1 MGYLP
6 QFNNDLFISYRRVS
20 NDTPD
25 RWVDTFCDDMRSQLR
40 ERVGEVGIW
49 RDTAE
54 LRAGDAWRPE
64 IAEAVES
71 TGIFMALMARTYFD
85 SDECRKELDRFLGR
99 LKAPEGSG
107 GRKLMPI
114 FKHPA
119 RNPDEMPAELR
130 EIGHHEFFVQ
140 EAKGWRELDRRR
152 DADDYWERMS
162 RLVQDLTQALEDLY
176 GRQKKQAL
184 GKVFI
189 ARVAPELLQ
198 ARERLRCDLQQ
209 RGFLV
214 APEHEYLWNADDHR
228 QRIANDLSDALLCI
242 HLVSGNASI
251 EPLTPERDRV
261 QLEAAQAEM
270 ARRGQPPP
278 LVWIAQAVTIAPAQ
292 QALISYIRNE
302 LSDAGGEV
310 LQGSLEELK
319 TQALALLPQPVAR
332 NGGAVAAVKPRKT
345 ALLVEAADLADAG
358 PLKRWLTEQLGLD
371 VRAVVFT
378 RDTPDDIARLR
389 KTLAM
394 CGQVLIF
401 WSGQDEDWVTDL
413 FDHEALANHLGPLR
427 LCVVACGQS
436 TAEKTGFSNPSAR
449 TLQACVSLNEAG
461 LRSFYSDGATL
472 AAPGAG

>member
-6 QFNNDLFISYRRVS
+6 QFNHDLFISYRRVS

-25 RWVDTFCDDMRSQLR
+25 RWVDTFCDDMRGQLR
-40 ERVGEVGIW
+40 ERVGEVAIW

-54 LRAGDAWRPE
+54 LRAGDAWRDE
-64 IAEAVES
+64 IAQAVET

-99 LKAPEGSG
+99 LKAPEGAG

-119 RNPDEMPAELR
+119 RNPDELPAELR

-140 EAKGWRELDRRR
+140 ETKGWRELDRRR

-162 RLVQDLTQALEDLY
+162 RLVQDLTQALEDLH
-176 GRQKKQAL
+176 GRQKKLTL
-184 GKVFI
+184 GKVFV

-198 ARERLRCDLQQ
+198 ARERLRSDLQQ

-214 APEHEYLWNADDHR
+214 MPEHEYLWNADDHR

-251 EPLTPERDRV
+251 EPLTPQRDQA

-270 ARRGQPPP
+270 ARRGRPAP
-278 LVWIAQAVTIAPAQ
+278 LVWIAQATTIAPAQ

-302 LSDAGGEV
+302 LCNAGAEV

-319 TQALALLPQPVAR
+319 TQALSQLPQPVASR
-332 NGGAVAAVKPRKT
+332 AGLAAVAKPRKT
-345 ALLVEAADLADAG
+345 ALLVEADDVANAG
-358 PLKRWLTEQLGLD
+358 PLKAWLTTQLGLD
-371 VRAVVFT
+371 VRSLVFKG
-378 RDTPDDIARLR
+378 DIPEDAARLQ
-389 KTLAM
+389 KTLAL

-401 WSGQDEDWVTDL
+401 WSGQREDWVTDL
-413 FDHEALANHLGPLR
+413 FDLDALAQHLGPQR
-427 LCVVACGQS
+427 LCVYASGQR
-436 TAEKTGFSNPSAR
+436 TADKAGFSNPSAR
-449 TLQACVSLNEAG
+449 TLQASVGLNEAG
-461 LRSFYSDGATL
+461 LRGFYTDGVAL
-472 AAPGAG
+472 AAPGAA